1 MYVAKDGVALMDTL
15 AFLVYVYSPLGSTQ
29 SR

>member
-1 MYVAKDGVALMDTL
+1 MYVAKDGVALMDTV
-15 AFLVYVYSPLGSTQ
+15 AFLMDVYSPLASTQ